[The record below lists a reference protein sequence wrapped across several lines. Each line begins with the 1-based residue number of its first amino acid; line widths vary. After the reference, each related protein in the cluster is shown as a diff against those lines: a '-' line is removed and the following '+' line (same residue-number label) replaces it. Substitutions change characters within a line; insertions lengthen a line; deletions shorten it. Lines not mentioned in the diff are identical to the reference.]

1 MKKKTIKKTALFLA
15 AVFLLLLS
23 GCGSSKKPL
32 EAVSDFNRNGTVVA
46 VADGYIFEEAAK
58 RAFPEAE
65 IRVFP
70 TRDDTYKALLSGAVD
85 GIADDEPIIRAVMRS
100 VDEFQMAEGLVE
112 ASDYGFV
119 FPKNERGQLLA
130 SEMSAYLVNQKETG
144 ELALLDEKWFGSD
157 TGNKQSEDASALP
170 SLNGTVTIAFEDGT
184 VPFAYFSAGRPVG
197 YEVDL
202 AIGFCREYG
211 YGLIFQQTNF
221 SDILSGTAAGTY
233 DMGCSAITITEERQE
248 DLLFSGA
255 DYSGGIAV
263 CKLKEDLSKSTDTG
277 SDFAR
282 HFSNSFMKDQR
293 YLLFLKG
300 IGVTCLI
307 AGLSALLGTILGI
320 LLFIISRRAVFVVRG
335 LTKGF
340 LWVLGGVP
348 AIILILQLYY
358 AYYRDFLAG
367 GIMASVIGFTL
378 VFGKVVYRMI
388 ERRSLEVSKGRLE
401 RDYRLEALDT
411 KPFFSILKEKKGEA
425 ICEDYIE
432 RVTTLIKATS
442 VVGYIAVEDLVSV
455 FDAIRMESYETLM
468 PLVFTTI
475 LYFVL
480 IKLVTVVL
488 RLIYNRGKRA

>member
-1 MKKKTIKKTALFLA
+1 MKKNSHKKTAVFLA
-15 AVFLLLLS
+15 MVILLLLS
-23 GCGSSKKPL
+23 GCGSTEKPMDT
-32 EAVSDFNRNGTVVA
+32 VSDFNRNGTVIA

-58 RAFPEAE
+58 RTFPEAE
-65 IRVFP
+65 IRVFS

-85 GIADDEPIIRAVMRS
+85 GVVDDEPIIRAAMRS

-119 FPKNERGQLLA
+119 FPKNEKGQLLA
-130 SEMSAYLVNQKETG
+130 SEMSAYLINQKESG
-144 ELALLDEKWFGSD
+144 DLAILDEKWFGSD

-170 SLNGTVTIAFEDGT
+170 SVNGTVTIAFEDKT
-184 VPFAYFSAGRPVG
+184 IPFAYFSAGRPVG

-221 SDILSGTAAGTY
+221 SDILTGTAAGTY
-233 DMGCSAITITEERQE
+233 DMGCSAITITDERQKS
-248 DLLFSGA
+248 LLFGGA

-263 CKLKEDLSKSTDTG
+263 CKLKEGLSKSTNTD
-277 SDFAR
+277 SDFER
-282 HFSNSFMKDQR
+282 HFNNTFIEDQR

-307 AGLSALLGTILGI
+307 AGISALLGTILGA

-335 LTKGF
+335 ITKGF

-348 AIILILQLYY
+348 AIILIMQLYY
-358 AYYRDFLAG
+358 AYYRNFLIG
-367 GIMASVIGFTL
+367 GIIASIIGFTL
-378 VFGKVVYRMI
+378 IFGRVVYRMI

-411 KPFFSILKEKKGEA
+411 KPFFRILKEKKGEA
-425 ICEDYIE
+425 IRDDYIE
-432 RVTTLIKATS
+432 RVTTLIKVTS

-455 FDAIRMESYETLM
+455 FNAIRMESYETLM
-468 PLVFTTI
+468 PLIFTTI
-475 LYFVL
+475 VYFVL
-480 IKLVTVVL
+480 IKLVTLVL
-488 RLIYNRGKRA
+488 KLVYNRGKRA